1 MAITYI
7 VYETT
12 GSTADF
18 AFSFPYISTSHVK
31 VSVDGADLSTD
42 DYTVVESPSVKVTCS
57 PAIDSG
63 QYVKVYRKTP
73 GREEGA
79 VDLLVDFQ
87 DGSVLSEA
95 DLDAVC
101 QQLLYLSQEAE
112 ENATA
117 SLSLDYDGDWAARE
131 KRIKEL
137 SGTVS
142 GDRDAATK
150 EYVDGKT
157 LYAGAVSLPQMWAKV
172 GSDFSGTTGDCTVTL
187 ADPAPSGDNDNL
199 YVVAFNGDTQTP
211 TTDFTISGSTFTLKM
226 DTVTLLPADKV
237 TIINFGVSR
246 QYIKQPITGD
256 VVGDVSL
263 TVKEI
268 TDQTADLQQWQDTA
282 GAALAKVAVDG
293 DATFVDINATG
304 NADVDG
310 NLNVDGSLTVDT
322 TSTLTGDST
331 VGGTLGVTGA
341 TTLSDTLGVTGA
353 TTLSSG
359 ASVSGDMNLLTG
371 ALQYA
376 GVEAM
381 SIRQM
386 VSATWADT
394 THNVT
399 ETWDTKENT
408 AFMVFGG
415 KVTIAPKSASSKI
428 LLIASFL
435 VRDDDDTNDV
445 TSSKVGSYGYISKD
459 NTQAV
464 GVEHDGTLLDR
475 RLLSYHRINVPT
487 TGINHVDCYTAIP
500 HFDLLDAE
508 NTDSRTYDYVLS
520 KAETNQRQ
528 TTCWADSE
536 HSFFVAIEIG

>member
-31 VSVDGADLSTD
+31 VLVDGTDLSTD
-42 DYTVVESPSVKVTCS
+42 DYTVVESPSTKITCS
-57 PAIDSG
+57 PAIASG
-63 QYVKVYRKTP
+63 KFVKVYRETP
-73 GREEGA
+73 GRAAGA
-79 VDLLVDFQ
+79 EDLLVDFQ

-112 ENATA
+112 ENATS
-117 SLSLDYDGDWAARE
+117 SLSIDYDDNYTAGER
-131 KRIKEL
+131 RIKEL

-157 LYAGAVSLPQMWAKV
+157 LYAGATSLPQMWAKV
-172 GSDFSGTTGDCTVTL
+172 GSDFTGTTGDCTVTL
-187 ADPAPSGDNDNL
+187 TDPAPSGDNDNL

-211 TTDFTISGSTFTLKM
+211 TTDFAISGSIFTLKM
-226 DTVTLLPADKV
+226 GAVTLDAADKV
-237 TIINFGVSR
+237 TIINFGVAR

-256 VVGDVSL
+256 AVGDVSL

-268 TDQTADLQQWQDTA
+268 TDQTADLQQWQDTS
-282 GAALAKVAVDG
+282 GASLAKVAVDG

-353 TTLSSG
+353 TTLSGG
-359 ASVSGDMNLLTG
+359 ASVTGDLNLLTG

-376 GVEAM
+376 GEDVM
-381 SIRQM
+381 SIRQIVTAVAGSNRDDTDSTWT
-386 VSATWADT
+386 VSDLKCSVTPKTATSKFLLLANLDTYCYDT
-394 THNVT
+394 TDPGTDVNRVLGVQTKFVANTTASAGAEQTDGSDIGNAISQRVDRVYLDT
-399 ETWDTKENT
+399 ESSIVEYQQQVHIQLYEPGSAD
-408 AFMVFGG
+408 AFTV
-415 KVTIAPKSASSKI
+415 
-428 LLIASFL
+428 
-435 VRDDDDTNDV
+435 DV
-445 TSSKVGSYGYISKD
+445 VHIREST
-459 NTQAV
+459 
-464 GVEHDGTLLDR
+464 
-475 RLLSYHRINVPT
+475 
-487 TGINHVDCYTAIP
+487 HVDLARI
-500 HFDLLDAE
+500 
-508 NTDSRTYDYVLS
+508 R
-520 KAETNQRQ
+520 
-528 TTCWADSE
+528 
-536 HSFFVAIEIG
+536 VATSTFYIIEIG

>member
-31 VSVDGADLSTD
+31 VSVDGTDLSTD
-42 DYTVVESPSVKVTCS
+42 DYTVVESPSTKITCS
-57 PAIDSG
+57 PAIASG
-63 QYVKVYRKTP
+63 KFVKVYRETP
-73 GREEGA
+73 GRAAGA
-79 VDLLVDFQ
+79 EDLLVDFQ

-112 ENATA
+112 ENATS
-117 SLSLDYDGDWAARE
+117 SLSIDYDDNYTAGER
-131 KRIKEL
+131 RIKEL

-157 LYAGAVSLPQMWAKV
+157 LYAGATSLPQMWAKV
-172 GSDFSGTTGDCTVTL
+172 GSDFTGTTGDCTVTL
-187 ADPAPSGDNDNL
+187 TDPAPSGDNDNL

-211 TTDFTISGSTFTLKM
+211 TTDFAISGSTFTLKM
-226 DTVTLLPADKV
+226 GAVTLDAADKV
-237 TIINFGVSR
+237 TIINFGVAR

-256 VVGDVSL
+256 AVGDVSL

-268 TDQTADLQQWQDTA
+268 TDQTADLQQWQDTS

-310 NLNVDGSLTVDT
+310 SLTVDT
-322 TSTLTGDST
+322 TSTLTGNST

-353 TTLSSG
+353 TTLSGG
-359 ASVSGDMNLLTG
+359 ASVTGDMNLLTG

-376 GVEAM
+376 GVDAM
-381 SIRQM
+381 SLRQFVTGDFHGSSHTITDDDNYKVFG
-386 VSATWADT
+386 VSLTITPKSTDSILVLVWSPACNVNATNYIAGYRAGLVSGNTTATGATTDGTIVVGSTRNQVTRHGTGGASDNYTAHTYITIVQPATTSEIKYDIIANAWADSCS
-394 THNVT
+394 VG
-399 ETWDTKENT
+399 
-408 AFMVFGG
+408 A
-415 KVTIAPKSASSKI
+415 SASSGNGGS
-428 LLIASFL
+428 SFWCL
-435 VRDDDDTNDV
+435 EF
-445 TSSKVGSYGYISKD
+445 
-459 NTQAV
+459 A
-464 GVEHDGTLLDR
+464 
-475 RLLSYHRINVPT
+475 
-487 TGINHVDCYTAIP
+487 
-500 HFDLLDAE
+500 
-508 NTDSRTYDYVLS
+508 
-520 KAETNQRQ
+520 
-528 TTCWADSE
+528 
-536 HSFFVAIEIG
+536 

>member
-31 VSVDGADLSTD
+31 VSVDGTDLSTD

-117 SLSLDYDGDWAARE
+117 SLSLDYDGDWTARE

-211 TTDFTISGSTFTLKM
+211 TTDFAISGSTFTLKM
-226 DTVTLLPADKV
+226 GAVTLDAADKV
-237 TIINFGVSR
+237 TIINFGVAR

-256 VVGDVSL
+256 AVGDVSL

-268 TDQTADLQQWQDTA
+268 TDQTADLQQWQDTS
-282 GAALAKVAVDG
+282 GATLAKVAVDG

-304 NADVDG
+304 NA
-310 NLNVDGSLTVDT
+310 S
-322 TSTLTGDST
+322 
-331 VGGTLGVTGA
+331 VT
-341 TTLSDTLGVTGA
+341 
-353 TTLSSG
+353 
-359 ASVSGDMNLLTG
+359 GDMNLLTG

-376 GVEAM
+376 GVDAM
-381 SIRQM
+381 SIRQI
-386 VSATWADT
+386 VTAVAGSARDDTDT
-394 THNVT
+394 TWTVSDLKCSVT
-399 ETWDTKENT
+399 PKTATSKFLLLANLDTYCYDTTDPGGDANRVLGVQTKLVANT
-408 AFMVFGG
+408 TASAGAEQTDGSNIGNAISQRVDRVYLDTESNIEEYQQQVHIQLYEPGSAGAFTV
-415 KVTIAPKSASSKI
+415 
-428 LLIASFL
+428 
-435 VRDDDDTNDV
+435 DV
-445 TSSKVGSYGYISKD
+445 V
-459 NTQAV
+459 
-464 GVEHDGTLLDR
+464 HR
-475 RLLSYHRINVPT
+475 REST
-487 TGINHVDCYTAIP
+487 HVD
-500 HFDLLDAE
+500 
-508 NTDSRTYDYVLS
+508 
-520 KAETNQRQ
+520 
-528 TTCWADSE
+528 
-536 HSFFVAIEIG
+536 VARVRPDTSTFYIIEIG